1 LIYFLKTFPEIRFC
15 IIHVHETIR
24 FLPLRK
30 RTVVIGLKNGEMA
43 TDKKKTHNNSLWIRQ
58 EKWIR
63 TEVLSRYT
71 NIRINKMIQYE
82 RRVELKDDIRA

>member
-1 LIYFLKTFPEIRFC
+1 LIYFPKTFPEIRFC

-43 TDKKKTHNNSLWIRQ
+43 TDKKI
-58 EKWIR
+58 
-63 TEVLSRYT
+63 LSIILYGFGKKNR
-71 NIRINKMIQYE
+71 
-82 RRVELKDDIRA
+82 

>member
-63 TEVLSRYT
+63 TEGAVVVVIVWCAAICAIGAYHH
-71 NIRINKMIQYE
+71 
-82 RRVELKDDIRA
+82 